1 MDNRKVTLRLLLV
14 FCAMLLFL
22 LLGSCTRKVYVPV
35 ENDVYRT
42 DTLYQTQLR
51 VDSIMLRDS
60 VAVYVSGDTVR
71 ITRYR
76 DRYRDRLRVDTVY
89 RSLIDS
95 VRVEVPVQ
103 VEKEL
108 TRWQKA
114 RMSLG
119 DIALGVL
126 IVGICAAVLWL
137 IRKFRK

>member
-1 MDNRKVTLRLLLV
+1 MDNRKLKPWLWLLCWV
-14 FCAMLLFL
+14 LFI
-22 LLGSCTRKVYVPV
+22 LLGSCTRQVYVPV
-35 ENDVYRT
+35 EKEVIHT

-95 VRVEVPVQ
+95 VRVEVPVP